1 MRNALNGNYTRD
13 QQIIDT
19 LKSNNLFNRSDIQWY
34 SKFNRFGYVD
44 PFNGVSNTK
53 EYLFFTK
60 PDLHIV
66 EPGTG
71 TLNPELSGSSFFN
84 ELINIHPDII
94 EQLQQS
100 SDIFGSGN
108 ANPFMPLLSNS
119 VKTSLELPEI
129 SAEMTDTSAT
139 IYGTSIEYRRDG
151 FNSDE
156 KHDFSLEFEDTRY
169 LEIYHFFKAYEEYQ
183 RIRNDGIIT
192 PPNIDNAPVDP
203 DSGYAYSYYI
213 RTGRLHDQYAIY
225 KIVTDEDYETI
236 LYYALVQGVTSK
248 TVPRDA
254 FSDFKADGG
263 LRYSVG
269 FRGQFVKDM
278 EPWIL
283 SNFNSTITNSGILSK
298 EATFLPIY
306 NAQKGRV
313 DGDWATMPF
322 IVREQ
327 VDKMGPGV
335 WLGPSNTKYIYK
347 LKWRI
352 S

>member
-1 MRNALNGNYTRD
+1 MRDALSGNYEKD
-13 QQIIDT
+13 ADIVDL
-19 LKSNNLFNRSDIQWY
+19 LKSNNLFSRSDMEWY
-34 SKFNRFGYVD
+34 TTFNRFGCID
-44 PFNGVSNTK
+44 PYNGVQNTK

-66 EPGTG
+66 EPGTA
-71 TLNPELSGSSFFN
+71 TLNPELSKNSFFN
-84 ELINIHPDII
+84 ELMNVHPDVI

-100 SDIFGSGN
+100 ADLFNTGN
-108 ANPFMPLLSNS
+108 ANPFIPLLSNS
-119 VKTSLELPEI
+119 VKNTLELPEI

-139 IYGTSIEYRRDG
+139 LYGTSIEYRRDG

-169 LEIYHFFKAYEEYQ
+169 LELYHFFKAYEEYE
-183 RIRNDGIIT
+183 RLHNDGIIT
-192 PPNIDNAPVDP
+192 PPNIDNAPVDA

-213 RTGRLHDQYAIY
+213 RTGRIHDQYAAY
-225 KIVTDEDYETI
+225 KIIVDEDYETI
-236 LYYALVQGVTSK
+236 LYYAIVQGVTSK

-263 LRYSVG
+263 LRYSIG

-283 SNFNSTITNSGILSK
+283 TSFNNTILNSNILASTPTYI
-298 EATFLPIY
+298 PIY
-306 NAQKGRV
+306 DESKGRIN
-313 DGDWATMPF
+313 GDWAVMPF
-322 IVREQ
+322 IVREE
-327 VDKMGPGV
+327 VSKMGPGV
-335 WLGPSNTKYIYK
+335 WLGPTNTKYVYK
-347 LKWRI
+347 LKWRL